1 MANTKHCEA
10 CDDGHAVP
18 CTCTYV
24 RKCLDKNEAE
34 KMWEHLKCAT
44 CGTQSIERFE
54 EQCESCFTKLKIEPL
69 MALRELTLKE
79 VTRIDGLLTAKL
91 EKLARSSRHNL
102 NLSFTCTCGQR
113 HNTGLDLIAHLP
125 ECSGPK
131 PQTARNGFHGKLM
144 RVDLSDIQEI
154 G

>member
-1 MANTKHCEA
+1 MVSGKHCEA
-10 CDDGHAVP
+10 CDDGLAVP
-18 CTCTYV
+18 CTCTFV
-24 RKCLDKNEAE
+24 RKCLDRSEAQ
-34 KMWEHLKCAT
+34 KMWEHLKCIT
-44 CGTQSIERFE
+44 CGSQSIERFE
-54 EQCESCFTKLKIEPL
+54 EQCEACFTKLKIEPL

-79 VTRIDGLLTAKL
+79 VARIDGLLTAKL

-125 ECSGPK
+125 ECPGPK